1 MNYKNTCPKC
11 GPITL
16 PRKFNFCPKC
26 GSIVKEANG
35 LKDIDSVYH
44 PTRMPVEVEKILNEC
59 GAKTEGEQK
68 ALLGSIQVSQKSN
81 VISGNEGGVSKV
93 ASG

>member
-26 GSIVKEANG
+26 GAIVKEAEG
-35 LKDIDSVYH
+35 LKNIGLKCGKSFNIPKDVD
-44 PTRMPVEVEKILNEC
+44 KILDEC
-59 GAKTEGEQK
+59 GAKTTGEKK
-68 ALLGSIQVSQKSN
+68 ALLGSIQVSDKPNAISEN
-81 VISGNEGGVSKV
+81 VGGVSKV
-93 ASG
+93 SR

>member
-11 GPITL
+11 GPVTL
-16 PRKFNFCPKC
+16 QRKFNFCPKC
-26 GSIVKEANG
+26 GSTVKEAD
-35 LKDIDSVYH
+35 LKSISSSYH
-44 PTRMPVEVEKILNEC
+44 PTRMPVEVESILNEC

-68 ALLGSIQVSQKSN
+68 ALLGSIGVSQKSN
-81 VISGNEGGVSKV
+81 VITGNEGGVSKV